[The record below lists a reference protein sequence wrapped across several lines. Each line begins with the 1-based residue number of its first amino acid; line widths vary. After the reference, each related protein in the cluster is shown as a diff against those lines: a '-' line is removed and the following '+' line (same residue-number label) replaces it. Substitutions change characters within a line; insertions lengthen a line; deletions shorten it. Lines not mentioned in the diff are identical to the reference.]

1 MPENISK
8 ISIKNSSGSGY
19 DTREIGVKCQNVEVD
34 YNKQGQVILDVNTE
48 TSVSTKS
55 LTKVIQD
62 VEKNSKGKAADNH
75 AWSDADAGVDHGKAS
90 STKYGH
96 VKIGE
101 GLYVNQDE
109 GSPNKGATSVA
120 FANDNEKADNKAVK
134 ANDSRLENPRKNP
147 NELIFV
153 NPENASGIG
162 SRISYDGSRK
172 LTIGV
177 NEIGAL
183 PLNHKDEKATN
194 YSLGHVRVVL
204 DQGLDI
210 NESGYLKVKF
220 GNTSGKVCEGNDARL
235 SDNRTPKSHASALPF
250 QYGGGNVQNYGHV
263 KLLDDYL
270 GATVNKNIQKAEF
283 SVGASAYALIEAVN
297 KIWYSNPNSFV
308 EFRDITADFKSGV
321 FSANISMYK
330 PGNYIKIKMSNTNLT
345 YVILLA
351 DYNYYKINSH
361 AERASISQNHWI
373 AFLIGIQDEWPM
385 NNTNNGGNFKDSFMN
400 ERLFNTINPMIKELV
415 GESHINKRDTILT
428 DSTFN
433 NNGYG
438 WTWVSDCLSML
449 PTETQIAGTSIWSS
463 TGSTIGVDYR
473 QFALFR
479 HVSPVEV
486 FSKDFGQSYLN
497 HEAEFMWLRTSTDNK
512 SYPNLVGNYSALF
525 TRQSVITSYSPE
537 HHGIVYPYFCL
548 N

>member
-34 YNKQGQVILDVNTE
+34 YNEQGQVILDVNTE

-62 VEKNSKGKAADNH
+62 VEKNSKGKAADSH

-96 VKIGE
+96 IKIGE

-109 GSPNKGATSVA
+109 RSPNKGATSVA

-147 NELIFV
+147 QELVFV
-153 NPENASGIG
+153 NPENISGIG
-162 SRISYDGSRK
+162 SRLSYDGSRK
-172 LTIGV
+172 LTVGI

-183 PLNHKDEKATN
+183 PLSHKDEKATN
-194 YSLGHVRVVL
+194 YSLGHVKIV
-204 DQGLDI
+204 DNQGLDI
-210 NESGYLKVKF
+210 SEDGYLKVKF
-220 GNTSGKVCEGNDARL
+220 GDISGKVCEGNDARL
-235 SDNRTPKSHASALPF
+235 SNNRTPKSHASTLPF

-270 GATVNKNIQKAEF
+270 GATVNKHIQKAEF

-308 EFRDITADFKSGV
+308 EFRDITSDFKSGV

-330 PGNYIKIKMSNTNLT
+330 PGNYIKIKYLDTNLT
-345 YVILLA
+345 YVVLLA
-351 DYNYYKINSH
+351 DYNYYKINNH
-361 AERASISQNHWI
+361 AERATISENHWI

-400 ERLFNTINPMIKELV
+400 ERLFNTINPMIKNLV

-433 NNGYG
+433 SNGHG
-438 WTWVSDCLSML
+438 WAWVSDCLSMI

-479 HVSPVEV
+479 YVSPAEV

-497 HEAEFMWLRTSTDNK
+497 HEAEFIWLRTSTDNK
-512 SYPNLVGNYSALF
+512 SYPNLVGNHSALF

-537 HHGIVYPYFCL
+537 RHGIVYPYFCL

>member
-34 YNKQGQVILDVNTE
+34 YNEQGQVILDVNTE

-75 AWSDADAGVDHGKAS
+75 AWSDADTGVDHGKAS

-96 VKIGE
+96 IKVGE

-120 FANDNEKADNKAVK
+120 FANDGEKVDNKAVK

-147 NELIFV
+147 QELVFV

-162 SRISYDGSRK
+162 SRLSYDGSRK
-172 LTIGV
+172 LTVGI

-183 PLNHKDEKATN
+183 PLSHKDEKATN

-210 NESGYLKVKF
+210 NENGYLKVKF
-220 GNTSGKVCEGNDARL
+220 GNTSGKVCEGNDVRL

-250 QYGGGNVQNYGHV
+250 QYGGGNAQNYGHV
-263 KLLDDYL
+263 RLLDDYL
-270 GATVNKNIQKAEF
+270 GATVNKYIQKAEF

-321 FSANISMYK
+321 FSVYKSKYK
-330 PGNYIKIKMSNTNLT
+330 PGNYIKLVGEDNLT
-345 YVILLA
+345 YVLLLA
-351 DYNYYKINSH
+351 DYNYYKI
-361 AERASISQNHWI
+361 ERGATRACINEDHWV
-373 AFLIGIQDEWPM
+373 ALLFGIQDEWPM
-385 NNTNNGGNFKDSFMN
+385 NNSDNGGNFSDSFMH
-400 ERLFNTINPMIKELV
+400 ERLKTTINPFITQLV
-415 GESHINKRDTILT
+415 GESHISKHEILMT
-428 DSTFN
+428 DSSFAVQ
-433 NNGYG
+433 GYG
-438 WTWVSDCLSML
+438 WRWEPNVISML
-449 PTETQIAGTSIWSS
+449 PTEVQITGVPIWSS
-463 TGSTIGVDYR
+463 KGYSIGSDYR
-473 QFALFR
+473 QFALFKY
-479 HVSPVEV
+479 VSPTEV

-497 HEAEFMWLRTSTDNK
+497 HESEFMWLRTSTNDNSFPAIK
-512 SYPNLVGNYSALF
+512 GNFSALYLKQGVV
-525 TRQSVITSYSPE
+525 TLHVPQV
-537 HHGIVYPYFCL
+537 HGVVCPYFCL

>member
-8 ISIKNSSGSGY
+8 ISIKNTAGSGY

-34 YNKQGQVILDVNTE
+34 YNEQGQVILDVNTE

-96 VKIGE
+96 IKVGE

-120 FANDNEKADNKAVK
+120 FANDGEKADNKAVK

-147 NELIFV
+147 QELVFV
-153 NPENASGIG
+153 NPENASGTG
-162 SRISYDGSRK
+162 SRLSYDGSRK
-172 LTIGV
+172 LTVGI

-183 PLNHKDEKATN
+183 PLSHKDEKATN

-235 SDNRTPKSHASALPF
+235 SNDRTPKSHASALPF

-270 GATVNKNIQKAEF
+270 GETVNKNIQKAEF
-283 SVGASAYALIEAVN
+283 SVGASAYALIEAVD

-330 PGNYIKIKMSNTNLT
+330 PGNYIKIKLSSTDIT

-351 DYNYYKINSH
+351 DYNYYKIDRH
-361 AERASISQNHWI
+361 AERATISENHWV
-373 AFLIGIQDEWPM
+373 AFLIGIQDEWPI

-400 ERLFNTINPMIKELV
+400 ERLFSTINPMIKNLV

-433 NNGYG
+433 SNGYG
-438 WTWVSDCLSML
+438 RTWVSDCLSML

-479 HVSPVEV
+479 YVSPVEV

-497 HEAEFMWLRTSTDNK
+497 HEAEFIWLRTSTDNK
-512 SYPNLVGNYSALF
+512 SYPNLVGNHSALF

>member
-34 YNKQGQVILDVNTE
+34 YNEQGQVILDVNTE

-96 VKIGE
+96 IKVGE

-120 FANDNEKADNKAVK
+120 FANDGEKADNKAVK

-147 NELIFV
+147 QELVFV
-153 NPENASGIG
+153 NPENASGTG
-162 SRISYDGSRK
+162 SRLSYNGSRK
-172 LTIGV
+172 LTVGI

-183 PLNHKDEKATN
+183 PLSHQDEKATN

-220 GNTSGKVCEGNDARL
+220 GDTSGKVCEGNDARL

-250 QYGGGNVQNYGHV
+250 QYGGGNVKNYGHV

-330 PGNYIKIKMSNTNLT
+330 PGNYIKIKLSSTDPT

-351 DYNYYKINSH
+351 DYNYYKINNH
-361 AERASISQNHWI
+361 AERATISENHWV
-373 AFLIGIQDEWPM
+373 AFLIGIRDEWPM
-385 NNTNNGGNFKDSFMN
+385 NHTNNGGNFKDSFMN
-400 ERLFNTINPMIKELV
+400 ERLFSTINPMIKDLV
-415 GESHINKRDTILT
+415 GESHTNKRDTILT

-433 NNGYG
+433 SNGYG

-479 HVSPVEV
+479 YVSPVEV

-497 HEAEFMWLRTSTDNK
+497 HEAEFIWLRTSTDNK
-512 SYPNLVGNYSALF
+512 SYPNLVGNHSALF
-525 TRQSVITSYSPE
+525 TRQSVITTYSPE
-537 HHGIVYPYFCL
+537 HYGIVYPYFCL

>member
-8 ISIKNSSGSGY
+8 ISIKNSTGSGY

-34 YNKQGQVILDVNTE
+34 YNEQGQVILDVNTE

-96 VKIGE
+96 IKVGE

-120 FANDNEKADNKAVK
+120 FANDGEKADNKAVK

-147 NELIFV
+147 QELVFV
-153 NPENASGIG
+153 NPENASGTG
-162 SRISYDGSRK
+162 SRLSYDGSRK
-172 LTIGV
+172 LTVGI

-183 PLNHKDEKATN
+183 PLSHKDEKATN

-204 DQGLDI
+204 NQGLDI
-210 NESGYLKVKF
+210 SDDGYLKVKF

-263 KLLDDYL
+263 RLLDDYL

-283 SVGASAYALIEAVN
+283 SIGASAYALIEAVN
-297 KIWYSNPNSFV
+297 KIWYENPNSFV
-308 EFRDITADFKSGV
+308 EFKDITKDFESGV
-321 FSANISMYK
+321 FSAYKSKYK
-330 PGNYIKIKMSNTNLT
+330 PGNYIRRVGRDNLT
-345 YVILLA
+345 YVIVLA
-351 DYNYYKINSH
+351 DYNYYKIGSH
-361 AERASISQNHWI
+361 AERACINEDHWV
-373 AFLIGIQDEWPM
+373 AFLFGIHDEWPM
-385 NNTNNGGNFKDSFMN
+385 NNSDNGGNFSDSFMHD
-400 ERLFNTINPMIKELV
+400 RLKTTINPFIAQLV
-415 GESHINKRDTILT
+415 GESHISKHEILMT
-428 DSTFN
+428 DSSFAVQ
-433 NNGYG
+433 GYG
-438 WTWVSDCLSML
+438 WRWEPNAISML
-449 PTETQIAGTSIWSS
+449 PTEVQITGAPIWSS
-463 TGSTIGVDYR
+463 KGYSIGSDYR
-473 QFALFR
+473 QFALFKY
-479 HVSPVEV
+479 VSPTEV

-497 HEAEFMWLRTSTDNK
+497 HESEFMWLRTSTNDK
-512 SYPNLVGNYSALF
+512 SFPAIAGNFSALYLKQGVV
-525 TRQSVITSYSPE
+525 TLHDPQI
-537 HHGIVYPYFCL
+537 HGVVCPYFCL